1 MPDPSAANTIGL
13 SRAAKKRAKKKHRS
27 TVSVRDTTVSTSSK
41 PQPSL
46 TSMEP
51 NKRSLLPEIAAP
63 TTATKIKKPRMQ
75 NHDSASLHND
85 TQQPDPSS
93 LDVGSASYETTLPML
108 PSCEFLKELLLL
120 DEESVDSP
128 FNDLTAQERAQ
139 AVLNFCFAPSHVTT
153 AEFYHTY
160 WETKP
165 LCVQSTGKR
174 HRHRFD
180 GFLSKKLIQDM
191 TSQHT
196 MYYGRDLNVTRYETQ
211 QDGVKRRVTLDIVHV
226 NEATETSDAVEDN
239 FVVVNHDELWSRFD
253 QGCTIRLLC
262 PHKHSDSTHGLLSLL
277 ESEWTCM
284 VGANAYLTPPSG
296 SQGFAPHY
304 DDIEAFCL
312 QLEGKKRWKVYA
324 PLQKS
329 ERLPRT
335 SSEDYV
341 EADLRDVEPA
351 LDVVLKPGDVLYMP
365 RGWIHQACTIDG
377 TDGYSLHLTVSA
389 MQQWAWA
396 DLMELLLPE
405 ALQSAAS
412 GDSTMLRQGLPRG
425 FLNYMGAMY
434 DQKDTAEILE
444 QKAEQDRTAAMD
456 ETGGDGEDES
466 GETIDHDHIK
476 RQEILVQNEKFRQE
490 AKKKIM
496 KVAKE
501 AIDML
506 DAACDQIGKRFL
518 SDRVP
523 PVLTHLERSLTV
535 HESDAKVLP
544 QTLCRMARPGSGRL
558 VLEAGK
564 AVLYHC
570 ADNSRVY
577 HELPLS
583 PMEFEMDDA
592 PAMEQLLITTEHD
605 WVRVADLIHDSIED
619 KVGVAQALYDE
630 GILCIQTS
638 DM

>member
-1 MPDPSAANTIGL
+1 
-13 SRAAKKRAKKKHRS
+13 
-27 TVSVRDTTVSTSSK
+27 
-41 PQPSL
+41 
-46 TSMEP
+46 
-51 NKRSLLPEIAAP
+51 
-63 TTATKIKKPRMQ
+63 
-75 NHDSASLHND
+75 
-85 TQQPDPSS
+85 
-93 LDVGSASYETTLPML
+93 
-108 PSCEFLKELLLL
+108 
-120 DEESVDSP
+120 
-128 FNDLTAQERAQ
+128 
-139 AVLNFCFAPSHVTT
+139 
-153 AEFYHTY
+153 
-160 WETKP
+160 
-165 LCVQSTGKR
+165 
-174 HRHRFD
+174 
-180 GFLSKKLIQDM
+180 
-191 TSQHT
+191 
-196 MYYGRDLNVTRYETQ
+196 
-211 QDGVKRRVTLDIVHV
+211 
-226 NEATETSDAVEDN
+226 
-239 FVVVNHDELWSRFD
+239 LWSRFD

-284 VGANAYLTPPSG
+284 IGANAYLTPPSG

-456 ETGGDGEDES
+456 ETG
-466 GETIDHDHIK
+466 
-476 RQEILVQNEKFRQE
+476 
-490 AKKKIM
+490 
-496 KVAKE
+496 

-523 PVLTHLERSLTV
+523 PVLTHLERSMTV

-592 PAMEQLLITTEHD
+592 PAMEQLLTTTEHD